1 MKNMI
6 TLIVLLVLFA
16 GTSFAREVQK
26 VGTTSMGFLKISQSV
41 RAIGMGD
48 SYVAIADDIQSTFW
62 NPAGLIHV
70 KGTVA
75 VFNQINMPADIA
87 VNSASVVRNLGRRG
101 VFGVH
106 YLSMTT
112 GDMKVRTVAHPEG
125 TGENFVAYDIV
136 GGVSYAQRLTDRFI
150 FGSNL
155 RLLQTGINDITFTGV
170 VGDIGVLYETALRSM
185 KLGISV
191 QNFGPDID
199 YDGEYADELDR
210 GRRGRLEEDIQYN
223 DYHGAPPPTM
233 YRIGVG
239 GNLFELTGIQAP
251 DEWDGSVSL
260 EMSHPND
267 NMERINIGL
276 ELSYLNMIFV
286 RGGHKIRWKDQIG
299 YNEERWAGGFGLR
312 IPMMDNY
319 SLDFDYAY
327 LGLGLIGE
335 AADDFMSSPH
345 RISLAVHF

>member
-1 MKNMI
+1 LKNMI
-6 TLIVLLVLFA
+6 TLVVLLVLIT

-26 VGTTSMGFLKISQSV
+26 VGTVSMGFLKISQSV

-75 VFNQINMPADIA
+75 VFNQINMPADIS

-101 VFGVH
+101 VFGIH
-106 YLSMTT
+106 FLSMST
-112 GDMKVRTVAHPEG
+112 GDMKVRTVEHPEG

-150 FGSNL
+150 IGTNI
-155 RLLQTGINDITFTGV
+155 RLLQTGVDDITFTGV
-170 VGDIGVLYETALRSM
+170 VGDLGVLYETALRSL
-185 KLGISV
+185 KLGISI

-199 YDGEYADELDR
+199 YDGDYADELDK
-210 GRRGRLEEDIQYN
+210 GRRGREEAQLN
-223 DYHGAPPPTM
+223 DYHGAPPPTI
-233 YRIGVG
+233 YRIGIG
-239 GNLFELTGIQAP
+239 GNFFELTGIQAP
-251 DEWDGSVSL
+251 DIWGGIVSI

-276 ELSYLNMIFV
+276 EFSYMDMMFL
-286 RGGHKIRWKDQIG
+286 RGGHKIRWKDKFG
-299 YNEERWAGGFGLR
+299 YNEERWTGGFGLR
-312 IPMMDNY
+312 MPIMGSY
-319 SLDFDYAY
+319 SVDFDYAY
-327 LGLGLIGE
+327 LGFGLLGE
-335 AADDFMSSPH
+335 AADDFMASPH
-345 RISLAVHF
+345 RLSIAVHF